1 MDIKRVS
8 IREQLSEWD
17 LNKVILDNTGNI
29 NDYCWN
35 FWDWFCS
42 DKSLERRAK
51 LLMPKVKKFVKEF
64 NVDIDK
70 NYVWFK
76 NNCPMYGSLYD
87 DFRISDRE
95 TSNVLYTV
103 TPKTG
108 HYVDDDK
115 KAEIWGRENDF
126 DGPLFTDQNLS
137 SIYKSLK
144 STIT

>member
-17 LNKVILDNTGNI
+17 LNKLILSNTGQI
-29 NDYCWN
+29 NDQCWN

-64 NVDIDK
+64 NVDIDN

-76 NNCPMYGSLYD
+76 NNCPVHGSLYD
-87 DFRISDRE
+87 DFRISDIE

-108 HYVDDDK
+108 HDVDYDK
-115 KAEIWGRENDF
+115 KAEIWSRENDF
-126 DGPLFTDQNLS
+126 DGPLFTGQNLS